1 MSGKIKKPK
10 FIKGLTNSTE
20 IYNRVIYMVLN
31 QMMSFWGK
39 FIQVSIQ

>member
-10 FIKGLTNSTE
+10 FIKGLIKTTE
-20 IYNRVIYMVLN
+20 IYKRMIYMVLN
-31 QMMSFWGK
+31 EMVSFWGK